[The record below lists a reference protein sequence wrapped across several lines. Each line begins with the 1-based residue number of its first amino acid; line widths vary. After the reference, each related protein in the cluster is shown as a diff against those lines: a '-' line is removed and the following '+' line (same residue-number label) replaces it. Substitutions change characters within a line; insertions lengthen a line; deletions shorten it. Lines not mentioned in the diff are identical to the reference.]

1 MKKLILLSIIS
12 FFVIFHNQADACT
25 SFIIS
30 GKYTVDGKPL
40 LLKNRDTGEM
50 RNSLVIYNDGKYKY
64 MAVTNSTERGMKSSV
79 WGGYNEKGFA
89 IMNTAAYNNNV
100 GDSTSPGDQD
110 GVVTKLALMVCCSLE
125 DFEHFLDTLTKP
137 MGVNSNYGVIDANG
151 GAAYYETGNYKYV
164 KVDANDPKQA
174 PYGIVVRTNHSMSGD
189 KELGSGFNRFNN
201 ASIILNQAAL
211 EKKLAP
217 EYLINAISRSLYH
230 PRIQADLADEMPAQ
244 RDVSEFRFFMD
255 YIPRVS
261 TSSSYIF
268 VGARDSK
275 HVDEMMMWTIIGFPL
290 TTVAVPTWL
299 SAGELPKVVAMG
311 KDLQSPLNTAGLKFK
326 EECFPLK
333 SDNGQNYIN
342 LSAVINSEG
351 TGYTQIIRHME
362 KTIAVKANELIGELD
377 AGTKKPKDIQ
387 EFYQWLDKYLL
398 EQYQRRLN
406 YKLF

>member
-1 MKKLILLSIIS
+1 
-12 FFVIFHNQADACT
+12 
-25 SFIIS
+25 
-30 GKYTVDGKPL
+30 
-40 LLKNRDTGEM
+40 
-50 RNSLVIYNDGKYKY
+50 
-64 MAVTNSTERGMKSSV
+64 
-79 WGGYNEKGFA
+79 
-89 IMNTAAYNNNV
+89 
-100 GDSTSPGDQD
+100 
-110 GVVTKLALMVCCSLE
+110 
-125 DFEHFLDTLTKP
+125 

-164 KVDANDPKQA
+164 KVDVNDPKQA
-174 PYGIVVRTNHSMSGD
+174 PYGIIVRTNHSMSGD

-201 ASIILNQAAL
+201 ASLILNQAAL

-268 VGARDSK
+268 VGAKDPK

-311 KDLQSPLNTAGLKFK
+311 NDLQSPLNTAGLKFK

-333 SDNGQNYIN
+333 RDNGQNYIN

-351 TGYTQIIRHME
+351 TGYTQIIRQME
-362 KTIAVKANELIGELD
+362 KAIAVKANELIGELD
-377 AGTKKPKDIQ
+377 TGTKKSKDIQ